1 MRSRIVIAR
10 ILVVL
15 GALLAAVAA
24 IGGYLRYQVFDDDTF
39 RDTATEFI
47 ADEAIQDE
55 IAASLVDQLFTR
67 VDVAERL
74 ENRLPEEQQG
84 LAGPLAASLRAVADS
99 QSQRLLERPRAQAL
113 WVEAVT
119 RAQQR
124 LERVLDGESTL
135 LDTQDGWL
143 VVNVQPLV
151 VQLGERVAIVGRVG
165 ERLTGDDAVI
175 KVMQTDD
182 LATAQ
187 DATALFKFVAAWLW
201 VVPLGLWALAIWL
214 ARGRRREEMRAVALA
229 TVGAGVLVLLVRAF
243 AGRYVVD
250 ELAPAGSREAAENAW
265 SILTALLVDGGRT
278 LIVVGLVALAGTWL
292 VGPSARAVA
301 ARRRLAPY
309 LERPEYAFG
318 AGAVALLLVAWWGP
332 TAQTQRLGWI
342 LVMAVLLACGIEVLR
357 RVAARGEPAPEVPT
371 QASPSA

>member
-1 MRSRIVIAR
+1 MRSRLVIAR

-24 IGGYLRYQVFDDDTF
+24 IGGYLRYQVFDDETF
-39 RDTATEFI
+39 EATATEFI
-47 ADEAIQDE
+47 ADDAIRDE
-55 IAASLVDQLFTR
+55 VAASLVDGLFTR
-67 VDVAERL
+67 VDVAARL
-74 ENRLPEEQQG
+74 ENRLPEDQQG

-99 QSQRLLERPRAQAL
+99 QAQRLLERPRAQAL
-113 WVEAVT
+113 WVEALT
-119 RAQQR
+119 RTQQR
-124 LERVLDGESTL
+124 LERVLDGESTV

-151 VQLGERVAIVGRVG
+151 VQLGERVAVVGRVG
-165 ERLTGDDAVI
+165 DRLTGDDAVI

-201 VVPLGLWALAIWL
+201 VVPLGLWAIAIWL
-214 ARGRRREEMRAVALA
+214 ARGRRRQEFRAVAIA
-229 TVGAGVLVLLVRAF
+229 VVCAGALVLLVRAF

-250 ELAPAGSREAAENAW
+250 ALAPVGSEEAAENAW

-278 LIVVGLVALAGTWL
+278 LVAVGLVALAGAWL
-292 VGPSARAVA
+292 VGPAARAAA

-318 AGAVALLLVAWWGP
+318 AGAAALLLLAWWGP
-332 TAQTQRLGWI
+332 TAQTQRVGWI
-342 LVMAVLLACGIEVLR
+342 IVMAVLLASGIEVLR
-357 RVAARGEPAPEVPT
+357 RTAVRGEPAPEAPT
-371 QASPSA
+371 EASPST